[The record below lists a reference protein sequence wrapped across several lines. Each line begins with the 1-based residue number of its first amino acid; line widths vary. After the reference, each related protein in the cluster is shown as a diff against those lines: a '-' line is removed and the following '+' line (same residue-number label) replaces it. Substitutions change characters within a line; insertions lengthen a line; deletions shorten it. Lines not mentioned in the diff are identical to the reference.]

1 MLFVSLE
8 SEILLQY
15 FQPCKL
21 IQIRNRRFRVENIA
35 IYGAGG
41 FGQKM
46 LEVLQRIGCKVILFV
61 QSLKSDVKEYKGISI
76 ISAEEYFK
84 GNYDCYIFIAINN
97 SDAVDSIYDLFLEQ
111 KYDNS

>member
-1 MLFVSLE
+1 M
-8 SEILLQY
+8 
-15 FQPCKL
+15 
-21 IQIRNRRFRVENIA
+21 ENIA

-76 ISAEEYFK
+76 ISAEESNQTILK
-84 GNYDCYIFIAINN
+84 L
-97 SDAVDSIYDLFLEQ
+97 LF
-111 KYDNS
+111 ST